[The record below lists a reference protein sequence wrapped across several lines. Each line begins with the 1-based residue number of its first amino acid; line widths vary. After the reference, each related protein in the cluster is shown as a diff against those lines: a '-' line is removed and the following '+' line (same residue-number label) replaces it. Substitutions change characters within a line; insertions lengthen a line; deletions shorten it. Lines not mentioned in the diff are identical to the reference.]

1 MSVALLLMAAV
12 PQDVP
17 PPQAT
22 DAEYEEIVVQARV
35 GRVALIFD
43 KAPDGRLINCRV
55 FISSGTRRIDDNAC
69 NSLPDCITSSKGDEY
84 CGKGGI
90 ALVAVEPK
98 AKPPA
103 ALGLGVTLKPEAPRK
118 PAVGPAVTATQDDDP
133 NRLGK
138 LAPPPKADNGP
149 PLVTFGGP
157 KTDEPK

>member
-1 MSVALLLMAAV
+1 MNIALFLLAAI
-12 PQDVP
+12 PQDAP

-43 KAPDGRLINCRV
+43 KASDGRLINCRV
-55 FISSGTRRIDDNAC
+55 FISSGTRRLDDNAC
-69 NSLPDCITSSKGDEY
+69 NSLPDCITSTTGSEY
-84 CGKGGI
+84 CGKGGA

-98 AKPPA
+98 AKPPEV
-103 ALGLGVTLKPEAPRK
+103 LGLGVTLKPEPVKK
-118 PAVGPAVTATQDDDP
+118 PAVGPAVASASDDDP

-138 LAPPPKADNGP
+138 LPPAPKADNGP

-157 KTDEPK
+157 KQDEPK